1 MLPAST
7 AVHQYSENF
16 LPYNKQDRQRA
27 FLRDIE
33 ARSPNHWCRGKAMS
47 YIFWVRICSLI
58 CPARNLHTSYYII
71 CVLPRSTIF
80 FPHYLITSTIFGEK
94 VSEQKYFFRFS
105 LQLLYETCYI
115 LRRTERDMVINVKS
129 VFMKNARY
137 SLQILMKLEFFTTG
151 FRKLLKYQISWQSVQ
166 WEA

>member
-1 MLPAST
+1 
-7 AVHQYSENF
+7 
-16 LPYNKQDRQRA
+16 
-27 FLRDIE
+27 
-33 ARSPNHWCRGKAMS
+33 
-47 YIFWVRICSLI
+47 
-58 CPARNLHTSYYII
+58 
-71 CVLPRSTIF
+71 
-80 FPHYLITSTIFGEK
+80 

-151 FRKLLKYQISWQSVQ
+151 FRKLLKYQIS
-166 WEA
+166 